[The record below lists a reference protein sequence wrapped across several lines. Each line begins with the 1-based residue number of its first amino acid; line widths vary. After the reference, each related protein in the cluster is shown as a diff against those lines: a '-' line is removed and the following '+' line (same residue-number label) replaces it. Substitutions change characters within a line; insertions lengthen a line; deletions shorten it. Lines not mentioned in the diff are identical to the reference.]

1 MSSARPCS
9 KSFRNV
15 CVKNIDCRLRRPQAS
30 NDARSFRGHK
40 YRGSLE
46 VNGTRLRL
54 VSRIEDRQR
63 LELPLDNVRGLGLE
77 RLHLRRHNRPSKD
90 GRPRSS
96 APIAA
101 NGTNVKPRRGWN
113 HPLSGPN
120 PNRKF
125 LASFGRSR

>member
-1 MSSARPCS
+1 MSSERPCS

-30 NDARSFRGHK
+30 SDVRSFRGHK
-40 YRGSLE
+40 YRGNLE

-54 VSRIEDRQR
+54 VSRIEARRR
-63 LELPLDNVRGLGLE
+63 LELPPDNVRGFGLE
-77 RLHLRRHNRPSKD
+77 HLHLRLHNRRSKD
-90 GRPRSS
+90 GRPLSS

-101 NGTNVKPRRGWN
+101 NDTNVKPRRGWN
-113 HPLSGPN
+113 HPLSGRN

-125 LASFGRSR
+125 LASFGKLL